1 MAYTPLKTANYEAI
15 IKAFGIDAMAGR
27 RPLEG
32 PLQVLVIAYM
42 PVATTWSRKKTASAL
57 AGVIR
62 PGRPDADNLLKAV
75 ADALNGVVWRDDA
88 QIAEATISKRYDSA
102 AAAGD
107 RSVGTGRM
115 TMTQSRQRL
124 PRDPLTLNF
133 KPGLRAR
140 VHAVA
145 EAEQRTFT
153 ETVNNLVERGLAAD
167 QRLIDGFG
175 SVAGYTMARS
185 IVHG

>member
-1 MAYTPLKTANYEAI
+1 MTRGPGEPVGVPSPASSPGPRLGLIPAGDGQAAVHIVVQGTPVGKGRPRFVRSTGMAYTPLKTANYEAI

-88 QIAEATISKRYDSA
+88 QIAEATISKRYDL
-102 AAAGD
+102 
-107 RSVGTGRM
+107 RP
-115 TMTQSRQRL
+115 RL
-124 PRDPLTLNF
+124 EIEVSSL
-133 KPGLRAR
+133 G
-140 VHAVA
+140 
-145 EAEQRTFT
+145 
-153 ETVNNLVERGLAAD
+153 G
-167 QRLIDGFG
+167 
-175 SVAGYTMARS
+175 
-185 IVHG
+185 